1 MQKIHIPKTRPAL
14 KNWTAHPLLATLH
27 RFTHKTQHKTSFH
40 LSERPSPKPRDN
52 STTDQWSIDRRWGM
66 IHGSR
71 ARRVRVR
78 ASAAQPRLARAL
90 LGKLALT
97 APLLFGV
104 VRGLGGHFAP
114 PVLFFGLVIW
124 LCYVL
129 SFDRSYMD

>member
-1 MQKIHIPKTRPAL
+1 M
-14 KNWTAHPLLATLH
+14 
-27 RFTHKTQHKTSFH
+27 
-40 LSERPSPKPRDN
+40 
-52 STTDQWSIDRRWGM
+52 
-66 IHGSR
+66 
-71 ARRVRVR
+71 R

-124 LCYVL
+124 LWYVL